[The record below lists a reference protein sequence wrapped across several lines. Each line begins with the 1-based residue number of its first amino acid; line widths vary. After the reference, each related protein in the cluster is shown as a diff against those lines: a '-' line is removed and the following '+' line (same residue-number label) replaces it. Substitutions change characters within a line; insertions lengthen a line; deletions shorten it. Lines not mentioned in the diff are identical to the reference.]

1 MNQILSFFQTSFFD
15 KVGNR
20 NILNREYD
28 IVLAGSDKSMDQQWL
43 REEQLGQP
51 GTRDGGSFCLGSPTS
66 TLLSSRDALFLW
78 AVKQS
83 ARSGQR
89 GQGAKSLG
97 DSLRCSLPHETA
109 LLLAQATIILRLSCL
124 LSVSSPKNISFRSLG
139 TLFYLPLFLLYL
151 IRWLACCRCPFHIF
165 RMNSRVK
172 LFRFDGL
179 KEFISVSLRVLCA

>member
-78 AVKQS
+78 AVKRSILGRAQS
-83 ARSGQR
+83 LKSGTEAPGARRVRNFTPSGR
-89 GQGAKSLG
+89 HGG
-97 DSLRCSLPHETA
+97 P
-109 LLLAQATIILRLSCL
+109 
-124 LSVSSPKNISFRSLG
+124 
-139 TLFYLPLFLLYL
+139 
-151 IRWLACCRCPFHIF
+151 
-165 RMNSRVK
+165 
-172 LFRFDGL
+172 
-179 KEFISVSLRVLCA
+179 